1 MGLLAN
7 IVCMSIIK
15 VVGKR
20 KLYFVSLVGTSIS
33 CFALGFYGYNV
44 LPPGI
49 SSFENYSN
57 GNGIAAVP
65 IEENYIAM
73 CMFFSMAFF
82 TSVGIT
88 PIPWIILSEVFPF
101 K

>member
-1 MGLLAN
+1 MGLMAN

-20 KLYFVSLVGTSIS
+20 KLYFVSLVGTSLS

-44 LPPGI
+44 LPAGV
-49 SSFENYSN
+49 SSFENN
-57 GNGIAAVP
+57 VNATTAAVP